1 MLELMNNLLSFYY
14 SVLLLCHKIK
24 KCSRN
29 NKLYLAF
36 VFAGGNLTYFYK
48 YIYKCVS
55 MQQQVI
61 INTGLLS
68 RDLRLFVVLWP
79 YSNNNITTV
88 TGSYEN
94 FLSVDVFCL

>member
-1 MLELMNNLLSFYY
+1 
-14 SVLLLCHKIK
+14 
-24 KCSRN
+24 
-29 NKLYLAF
+29 
-36 VFAGGNLTYFYK
+36 
-48 YIYKCVS
+48 